1 MPEVSGC
8 VPVFLNREV
17 EHWDLELNPD
27 MLIYKKKKDTGADMG
42 WMGEGSVNG

>member
-27 MLIYKKKKDTGADMG
+27 MLIYKKKKKKRYWCRYGVDGG
-42 WMGEGSVNG
+42 G